1 MIDRKG
7 LKKGLKTCAV
17 LFFTL
22 LITACNSMQSTNSD
36 QQLEAPVSSTTRNT
50 IHSCAATSS
59 EEQLFCITLRS
70 NVNPIPINRI
80 HGWTLHLENAQ
91 GEPVDNAKILVY
103 GGMPAHK
110 HGFPTN
116 PRVTE
121 NQGGGNYLLDGV
133 KFSMHGQWEIWLNI
147 TVDKIRDKAVF
158 EVNVM

>member
-1 MIDRKG
+1 
-7 LKKGLKTCAV
+7 
-17 LFFTL
+17 
-22 LITACNSMQSTNSD
+22 MQSTSSD
-36 QQLEAPVSSTTRNT
+36 QKLEAPVSNTTRNT
-50 IHSCAATSS
+50 THSCTATSS
-59 EEQLFCITLRS
+59 EEEYFCITLSS
-70 NVNPIPINRI
+70 NVDPIPINRI
-80 HGWTLHLENAQ
+80 HGWTLHLENAK

-121 NQGGGNYLLDGV
+121 NLGGGNYLLDGV

>member
-1 MIDRKG
+1 MIG
-7 LKKGLKTCAV
+7 SVFLQKGLKTCAV
-17 LFFTL
+17 IFCI
-22 LITACNSMQSTNSD
+22 LIIAACTSMQTTSSD
-36 QQLEAPVSSTTRNT
+36 QKLEAPVSSTTRNT

-59 EEQLFCITLRS
+59 EKQLFCITLRS
-70 NVNPIPINRI
+70 NVQPIPINRI

-116 PRVTE
+116 PQVTE
-121 NQGGGNYLLDGV
+121 NLGGGNYLLDGV
-133 KFSMHGQWEIWLNI
+133 KFSMHGQWEIWLNV

-158 EVNVM
+158 EINVM